1 MHVKQHCV
9 IKGAGY
15 FKDTVDGTAYDNGQ
29 IFVEEPFDPSKP
41 NYKGFRTVEYKC
53 LDSAVVAP
61 LMEMQFPVTAEVS
74 MEISATKRGQQ
85 IVVTKVHIVAPAMAT
100 PAAKAAA

>member
-1 MHVKQHCV
+1 MHVKQQCV
-9 IKGAGY
+9 IKGAGF
-15 FKDTVDGTAYDNGQ
+15 FKDVVEGVQYDNGQ

-53 LDSAVVAP
+53 LDSTVVAP

-85 IVVTKVHIVAPAMAT
+85 IVITKVDMINKAMAT
-100 PAAKAAA
+100 PAARAAA